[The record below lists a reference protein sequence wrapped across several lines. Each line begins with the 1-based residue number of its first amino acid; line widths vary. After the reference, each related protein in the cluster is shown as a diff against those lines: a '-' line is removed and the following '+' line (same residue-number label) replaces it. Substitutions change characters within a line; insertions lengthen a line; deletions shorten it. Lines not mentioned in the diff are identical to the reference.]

1 MLGGCRIGGI
11 MSFHHSIHRSL
22 DYDPVRYGASRISF
36 RGPKKDLRGRYVAF
50 LGGSETY
57 GKFIR
62 RPFPELV
69 EKALG
74 VTCVNLGY
82 MNAGVD
88 AFVHEAEVL
97 SLAKK
102 AEITVIQLMGAQ
114 NMSNR
119 LYRVHPRRND
129 RFLTASS
136 MMRSVFREVDF
147 TEYNFTRHM
156 LQDVAARASDRFSFV
171 TGELRTA
178 WSARMMQLLEALP
191 GKKVLLWFSDHCP
204 PKEAQ
209 LLPASD
215 PWFVDKGM
223 IDRLRDHVD
232 GVVHVRV
239 TEQAMAQGS
248 QGKHFSPY
256 EWSAAQHMFGPM
268 AHAEAAQEL
277 LHTLRPMMGK
287 KNRPH

>member
-1 MLGGCRIGGI
+1 
-11 MSFHHSIHRSL
+11 MSFHHSVQRSL
-22 DYDPVRYGASRISF
+22 DYNPVRYGTSRISF
-36 RGPKKDLRGRYVAF
+36 RGPTKDLGGRYVAF

-57 GKFIR
+57 GKFIQE
-62 RPFPELV
+62 PFPDLV
-69 EKALG
+69 EQALEM
-74 VTCVNLGY
+74 TCVNLGY
-82 MNAGVD
+82 MNAGID
-88 AFVHEAEVL
+88 AFVHEAEML
-97 SLAKK
+97 SLAAR

-136 MMRSVFREVDF
+136 MMKSVFREVDF

-156 LQDVAARASDRFSFV
+156 LQDIAAQASDRFSFV

-178 WSARMMQLLEALP
+178 WSSRMLQLLDALP
-191 GKKVLLWFSDHCP
+191 GKKVLLWFSDHRP
-204 PKEAQ
+204 PKESQ
-209 LLPASD
+209 ILPGKD

-232 GVVHVRV
+232 GIVEVRV
-239 TEQAMAQGS
+239 TKKALEQGS
-248 QGKHFSPY
+248 KGKHFSPV

-268 AHAEAAQEL
+268 AHAEAAKAL
-277 LHTLRPMMGK
+277 VDTLKPMISK